1 MTGMVL
7 AAGRGERM
15 RPLSHRLAKPA
26 LPVLNRPLVS
36 FALDLFRRAGV
47 KRAAVNTH
55 HLPATIEAAL
65 EQWTPPGM
73 RIERFH
79 EERLLGTAGGVKN
92 AESTLAGGPFL
103 LSNGDFV
110 LDVDP
115 QEVLAAHRR
124 SGAAATMVLLPYQEH
139 SGYAPVEAIDGRV
152 VRIAGHPEWDAPAG
166 ERYIFAGLHVVEPSV
181 LARIPAGEPMEINR
195 QVYPSLLTAG
205 ETIAAH
211 VVDTTWLEFGTPGE
225 YLRRSLHL
233 LDPVFGALLERVG
246 VVVQGK
252 APNAFLTGS
261 DASVHP
267 TVSLRAG
274 VVLGD
279 RVSVGRD
286 AKIRRSIV
294 WNDASVG
301 YGCDVSDSILGSG
314 VILPPNSRFHHR
326 IVLARGEDLP
336 QDAGGERQGD
346 LIHFRL

>member
-1 MTGMVL
+1 MKGMVL

-26 LPVLNRPLVS
+26 LPVLNRPLLS

-47 KRAAVNTH
+47 AQAAVNTH
-55 HLPATIEAAL
+55 HLPATIETAL
-65 EQWTPPGM
+65 KDWTPPGM
-73 RIERFH
+73 RVETYH

-115 QEVLAAHRR
+115 KEVLQTHRR
-124 SGAAATMVLLPYQEH
+124 SGAAATMVLLPFQEH
-139 SGYAPVEAIDGRV
+139 SGYAPVEAIDGKV
-152 VRIAGHPEWDAPAG
+152 VRIAGYPEWDAPAG

-181 LARIPAGEPMEINR
+181 LARIPAGQPMDINR
-195 QVYPSLLTAG
+195 QVYPALLTAG

-233 LDPVFGALLERVG
+233 LDPLFGPLLERVG
-246 VVVQGK
+246 VVVQGE
-252 APNAFLTGS
+252 APNPYLAGPDVNLP
-261 DASVHP
+261 AK
-267 TVSLRAG
+267 VSLRAG

-279 RVSVGRD
+279 RVSLGRD

-294 WNDASVG
+294 WNDASLG

-326 IVLARGEDLP
+326 IVLARGDDLP